1 MTRKIFDQDDE
12 TWELLEEYRVK
23 HGQRSLNAALGLMIC
38 NSKEGKP
45 FTSPEEAEAMA
56 QQAAQIAKMFQKI
69 PGDRAVPPPDPAP
82 EIDITLLRPLPETP
96 KPNPW
101 AGVIGPTKAAP
112 GSRLKQPK
120 GKRK

>member
-1 MTRKIFDQDDE
+1 MRKIFDQDDA
-12 TWELLEEYRVK
+12 TWNLLEEYRVK

-45 FTSPEEAEAMA
+45 FLEPADFERKIEAVMPELMEQLQQVTAKNEA
-56 QQAAQIAKMFQKI
+56 
-69 PGDRAVPPPDPAP
+69 R
-82 EIDITLLRPLPETP
+82 

-101 AGVIGPTKAAP
+101 AGVIGPTRAAP

>member
-12 TWELLEEYRVK
+12 TWNLLEEYRVK
-23 HGQRSLNAALGLMIC
+23 HGQRSLNAALGLMIS
-38 NSKEGKP
+38 NSKEM
-45 FTSPEEAEAMA
+45 EAVAQEAA
-56 QQAAQIAKMFQKI
+56 HLAGMFQKI
-69 PGDRAVPPPDPAP
+69 PGDRAPPPPDPAP
-82 EIDITLLRPLPETP
+82 EIDITLLRPLPEAP

-101 AGVIGPTKAAP
+101 AGVIGPAKAAP